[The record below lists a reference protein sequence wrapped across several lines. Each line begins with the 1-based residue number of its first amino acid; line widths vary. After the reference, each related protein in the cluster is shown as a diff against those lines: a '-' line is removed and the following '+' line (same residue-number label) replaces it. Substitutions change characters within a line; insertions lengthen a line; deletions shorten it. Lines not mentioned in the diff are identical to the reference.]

1 MRCCLWSPRRGPSR
15 FHPISGLTPQQ
26 EYPGA
31 WGWNL
36 PQPFMDIKNPLPKTC
51 GVFPHPT
58 APPASAPKAWLKE
71 EQPKLGPGWDSAGP
85 PLTWNSWRKS
95 QPWCCWGL
103 KTFSK
108 ATNENE
114 FIFHSIWLKKK
125 KKNLSC
131 GDIFLPLK
139 KTEFSG
145 SKGGLVVNQLHF
157 PLSTLKEK
165 SSPCN

>member
-1 MRCCLWSPRRGPSR
+1 MRWCLWSPRRGPSR

-36 PQPFMDIKNPLPKTC
+36 PQPFMDIKNALPKTC

-58 APPASAPKAWLKE
+58 APPAPAPKAWLKE

-85 PLTWNSWRKS
+85 SLTWNSWRKS

-125 KKNLSC
+125 KKSFLWWHLSPPKENW
-131 GDIFLPLK
+131 IFRFQGWFSCESAPFSLK
-139 KTEFSG
+139 
-145 SKGGLVVNQLHF
+145 H
-157 PLSTLKEK
+157 P
-165 SSPCN
+165 